1 MPLNLSYTLQVAAT
15 LLYLAAT
22 AAIGYGIHFDRAA
35 LKRGGVGLALIGVL
49 LHAGAFWIEFSQ
61 LGGLSADFFSAL
73 SLVSLLILVVLMA
86 SMLRYPVLEILPL
99 ALPGAAFM
107 ILHKLIISPDPV
119 ALETGSVT
127 LDIHVTASLLSYSLL
142 SIAAITALFIAVLH
156 NFLHRR
162 KSAALIGILPP
173 LIVMENILFKMILA
187 GWLILSLSLATGLIF
202 VDNLFAQHLAHK
214 TFLSVVSWLIFGLLL
229 AGRWRYGWRGMRVV
243 RLCLIGMA
251 ILLLAYFGSK
261 AVLELMLDRRWQ
273 AG

>member
-1 MPLNLSYTLQVAAT
+1 MNLSYTLQIAVP
-15 LLYLAAT
+15 LLYLAA
-22 AAIGYGIHFDRAA
+22 AVAIGYGLHLDRAA
-35 LKRGGVGLALIGVL
+35 LKRGGVVVAIIGVL
-49 LHAGAFWIEFSQ
+49 LHAYAFWIEFSM
-61 LGGLSADFFSAL
+61 LGGPSADFFSAL
-73 SLVSLLILVVLMA
+73 SLVSLLILLVLMIG
-86 SMLRYPVLEILPL
+86 MLRYPVLEILPL

-107 ILHKLIISPDPV
+107 VLHKLIISPDPM
-119 ALETGSVT
+119 ALETGSFM
-127 LDIHVTASLLSYSLL
+127 LDVHVTASLLSYSLL
-142 SIAAITALFIAVLH
+142 SIAAVTALFIAVLH
-156 NFLHRR
+156 NLLRR
-162 KSAALIGILPP
+162 HKGAALIEILPP
-173 LIVMENILFKMILA
+173 LVVMENMLFKMILA

-214 TFLSVVSWLIFGLLL
+214 TFLSITSWLVFGLLL

>member
-1 MPLNLSYTLQVAAT
+1 MNLTYTLQIAAI
-15 LLYLAAT
+15 LLYFAAT
-22 AAIGYGIHFDRAA
+22 AAIGFGLHRDRAA
-35 LKRGGVGLALIGVL
+35 LKRGGVVLAVLGVL
-49 LHAGAFWIEFSQ
+49 LHAWAFWVEFSM
-61 LGGLSADFFSAL
+61 LGGPSADFFSAL
-73 SLVSLLILVVLMA
+73 SLVSLLILLVLMLG
-86 SMLRYPVLEILPL
+86 MLRYPVLEIFPL

-107 ILHKLIISPDPV
+107 MLHKLIISPEPV
-119 ALETGSVT
+119 ALETGSVM

-142 SIAAITALFIAVLH
+142 SIAAVTAVFIAVLH
-156 NFLHRR
+156 NLLHRH
-162 KSAALIGILPP
+162 KGAALIEILPP
-173 LIVMENILFKMILA
+173 LVVMENMLFKMILA
-187 GWLILSLSLATGLIF
+187 GWLILSLSLATGLLF

-214 TFLSVVSWLIFGLLL
+214 TFLSAISWLVFGLLL

>member
-1 MPLNLSYTLQVAAT
+1 MNLSYTLQIIVP
-15 LLYLAAT
+15 LLYLVAT
-22 AAIGYGIHFDRAA
+22 AAIGFGLHLEREA
-35 LKRGGVGLALIGVL
+35 LKRGGVALAIVGVM
-49 LHAGAFWIEFSQ
+49 LHAGVFWIEFRQ
-61 LGGLSADFFSAL
+61 LGGPSADFFSAL
-73 SLVSLLILVVLMA
+73 SLVSLLILLVLLVG
-86 SMLRYPVLEILPL
+86 MLRYRVLEILPL

-107 ILHKLIISPDPV
+107 VLHKLIISPEPI
-119 ALETGSVT
+119 ALETGSVM
-127 LDIHVTASLLSYSLL
+127 LDVHVTASLLSYSLL

-156 NFLHRR
+156 NLLHRH
-162 KSAALIGILPP
+162 KGAVLIEILPP
-173 LIVMENILFKMILA
+173 LVVMENLLFKIILA
-187 GWLILSLSLATGLIF
+187 GWIILSLSLATGLIF

-214 TFLSVVSWLIFGLLL
+214 TFLSIVSWLVFGLLL